1 GLTPRQSPVAPAPA
15 VAARVACP
23 SPGEQR
29 ACRGGSA
36 SPRGAAL
43 GSALA
48 DQVGGARGPRV
59 GGMDGVAREHQAV
72 AGTEAELAPL
82 GAERD
87 LARDDPDALV
97 VVVRVRGVVG
107 AGVVGPL
114 EDGEAIALE
123 ALAEGG
129 FGGSVGAGPGDDLE
143 SHGACQRVPGRLD
156 PASAWRSSER
166 VRSRSFVSVANWRSM
181 RSRSAAT
188 LRSRRSRS
196 SPTLRSRRS
205 RSAPTLTF

>member
-1 GLTPRQSPVAPAPA
+1 NGLAPRQSPVAPAPA

-36 SPRGAAL
+36 SPRGAAPPW

-114 EDGEAIALE
+114 EDGEAIAIE
-123 ALAEGG
+123 APAEGG
-129 FGGSVGAGPGDDLE
+129 FGGDVGPGPGDQLE
-143 SHGACQRVPGRLD
+143 AHGLPLLGRRL
-156 PASAWRSSER
+156 AVNQAVAW
-166 VRSRSFVSVANWRSM
+166 
-181 RSRSAAT
+181 
-188 LRSRRSRS
+188 
-196 SPTLRSRRS
+196 
-205 RSAPTLTF
+205 